1 MKTPNYSSLEERLNY
16 LTHGIGAIISIIGFI
31 VLIYYALEYQDVGI
45 MAGFVVFGLCM
56 IAVFT
61 FSTIYHWV
69 EHIEW
74 KKTLRVFDHLAIFLM
89 IAGTYTPYLLG
100 NMRESWGIPL
110 LVLVWSLAI
119 GGMIF
124 KWVIRHQL
132 QKYEAYSIAFYA
144 GLGMMIL
151 FFIQPVVETV
161 DFGGV
166 VLLLLGGA
174 FYLIGIVFYANN
186 RIPYNHA
193 IWHLFV
199 IAGAASHYFSILYY
213 VRPPMI

>member
-1 MKTPNYSSLEERLNY
+1 MKTPNYSSFEERLHY
-16 LTHGIGAIISIIGFI
+16 LTHGIGAIVSVIGFI
-31 VLIYYALEYQDVGI
+31 VLIYYALEYQDTGV
-45 MAGFVVFGLCM
+45 MAGFIVFGLCM

-69 EHIEW
+69 EHKEW
-74 KKTLRVFDHLAIFLM
+74 KKTLRVLDHIAIFLM

-100 NMRESWGIPL
+100 NLRENWGIPL
-110 LVLVWSLAI
+110 LIVVWSLAI

-161 DFGGV
+161 DFWGV
-166 VLLLLGGA
+166 FLLMLGGA

>member
-1 MKTPNYSSLEERLNY
+1 MKTPNYSSIEECLNY
-16 LTHGIGAIISIIGFI
+16 WTHGIGAVISIIGFI
-31 VLIYYALEYQDVGI
+31 VLIYYALEYQDAGV

-61 FSTIYHWV
+61 SSTMYHWV

-74 KKTLRVFDHLAIFLM
+74 KKTLRIFDHLAIFLM

-100 NMRESWGIPL
+100 NMREGWGIPL
-110 LVLVWSLAI
+110 LIIVWSLAI

-124 KWVIRHQL
+124 KWLTRYQL
-132 QKYEAYSIAFYA
+132 QKYEVYSIAFYA
-144 GLGMMIL
+144 GLGLMIL

-161 DFGGV
+161 DFWGVFLLALGGV
-166 VLLLLGGA
+166 
-174 FYLIGIVFYANN
+174 FYLVGIVFYANN

>member
-1 MKTPNYSSLEERLNY
+1 MKTPNYSSFEERLHY
-16 LTHGIGAIISIIGFI
+16 LTHGIGAIVSVIGFI
-31 VLIYYALEYQDVGI
+31 VLIYYALEYQDTGV
-45 MAGFVVFGLCM
+45 MAGFIVFGLCM
-56 IAVFT
+56 IVVFT
-61 FSTIYHWV
+61 FSAIYHWV
-69 EHIEW
+69 EHKEW
-74 KKTLRVFDHLAIFLM
+74 KKTLRVLDHIAIFLM

-100 NMRESWGIPL
+100 NLRENWGIPL
-110 LVLVWSLAI
+110 LIVVWSLAI

-161 DFGGV
+161 DFWGV
-166 VLLLLGGA
+166 FLLMLGGA